1 MNRHNNNKII
11 QNYLLFTSGPSFYKC
26 AFAYWI
32 VLADVALEKLFQV
45 LKDLYKRP
53 TLLANDSIT
62 FKILSKQNFENNFG
76 RKFVRLRLKEVADRN
91 CADCCNDVAKQR

>member
-53 TLLANDSIT
+53 TLLANDSKHSKSWAN
-62 FKILSKQNFENNFG
+62 KILKTTLVENLYGFDWKKSRIG
-76 RKFVRLRLKEVADRN
+76 IALIVAMTL
-91 CADCCNDVAKQR
+91 